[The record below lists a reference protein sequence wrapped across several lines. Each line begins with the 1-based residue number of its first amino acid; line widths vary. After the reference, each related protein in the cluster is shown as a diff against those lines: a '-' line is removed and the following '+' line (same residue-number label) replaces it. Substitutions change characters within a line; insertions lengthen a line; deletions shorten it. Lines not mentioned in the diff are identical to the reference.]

1 MEKNNKKRVC
11 WLAAVLSAVLVVLF
25 GRVSSSVFQFLVSK
39 TM

>member
-1 MEKNNKKRVC
+1 MKKLEEVG
-11 WLAAVLSAVLVVLF
+11 LVPLSKKECVEQF